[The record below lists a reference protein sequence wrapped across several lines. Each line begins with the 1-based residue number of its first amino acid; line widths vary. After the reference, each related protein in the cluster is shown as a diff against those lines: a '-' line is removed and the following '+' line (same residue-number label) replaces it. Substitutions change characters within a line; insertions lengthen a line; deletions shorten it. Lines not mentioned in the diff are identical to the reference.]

1 MPSANVE
8 NLVTIATNL
17 VKKKLAM
24 RESAPTIFETLQNID
39 DQIKIAINA
48 VQASGE
54 AGDLT
59 NAQKALVNNSVSTSR
74 TALMSLET
82 DYVPSDEDIVGEL
95 RDIKS
100 VNFLQLDKVKESN
113 KELYEQLVKAGIVID
128 TGKGGIVK
136 EG

>member
-74 TALMSLET
+74 TALMSLEN

-113 KELYEQLVKAGIVID
+113 KELYEQLVKAGVVID
-128 TGKGGIVK
+128 TKKGDIK

>member
-1 MPSANVE
+1 MASANVE
-8 NLVTIATNL
+8 NLVNIATNL

-54 AGDLT
+54 VGDLT

-74 TALMSLET
+74 NALMSLET
-82 DYVPSDEDIVGEL
+82 DYTPSKEDIVGEL
-95 RDIKS
+95 QDIQK
-100 VNFLQLDKVKESN
+100 VDFRQLDKLQGSDP
-113 KELYEQLVKAGIVID
+113 ELYDRLVKGGIVID
-128 TGKGGIVK
+128 TGKK
-136 EG
+136 

>member
-8 NLVTIATNL
+8 NLVNIATDL

-39 DQIKIAINA
+39 DQLRSAVNA
-48 VQASGE
+48 VVATGE
-54 AGDLT
+54 VNDLT
-59 NAQKALVNNSVSTSR
+59 TAQKALVNNSVSTSR

-82 DYVPSDEDIVGEL
+82 EYVPSDTDIVGEL

-100 VNFLQLDKVKESN
+100 VNFHNLDEVKKSN
-113 KELYEQLVKAGIVID
+113 PELYAQMVKAGVVISTD
-128 TGKGGIVK
+128 K
-136 EG
+136 E

>member
-8 NLVTIATNL
+8 NLVNIATNL

-54 AGDLT
+54 FVDLT

-113 KELYEQLVKAGIVID
+113 KELYDQLLKAGVVID
-128 TGKGGIVK
+128 TKKG
-136 EG
+136 

>member
-1 MPSANVE
+1 MASANVE

-74 TALMSLET
+74 TSLMSLEN

-113 KELYEQLVKAGIVID
+113 KELYEQLVKAGVVID
-128 TGKGGIVK
+128 TKKGDIK

>member
-1 MPSANVE
+1 MASANVE
-8 NLVTIATNL
+8 NLVNIATNL

-59 NAQKALVNNSVSTSR
+59 NEQKALVNNSVSTSR

-82 DYVPSDEDIVGEL
+82 DYIPSDEDIVGEL
-95 RDIKS
+95 RDIQK
-100 VNFLQLDKVKESN
+100 VDFRALDKLQESD
-113 KELYEQLVKAGIVID
+113 KELYGQLLKAGVVID
-128 TGKGGIVK
+128 TGKK
-136 EG
+136 

>member
-24 RESAPTIFETLQNID
+24 KESAPTIFETLQNID

-100 VNFLQLDKVKESN
+100 VNFHQLDSVKKDN
-113 KELYEQLVKAGIVID
+113 PELYAQMQKAGIVID
-128 TGKGGIVK
+128 TGKG
-136 EG
+136 

>member
-1 MPSANVE
+1 MASANVE

-74 TALMSLET
+74 NALMSLET
-82 DYVPSDEDIVGEL
+82 DYVPSDDDIVGEL

-100 VNFLQLDKVKESN
+100 VNFLQLDKVRESN
-113 KELYEQLVKAGIVID
+113 KELYNQLVKAGVVID
-128 TGKGGIVK
+128 TEKGDIK

>member
-24 RESAPTIFETLQNID
+24 KESAPTIFETLQNID

-100 VNFLQLDKVKESN
+100 VNFHQLDSVKKEN
-113 KELYEQLVKAGIVID
+113 PELYAQMEKAGIVIP
-128 TGKGGIVK
+128 TGKGG
-136 EG
+136 

>member
-74 TALMSLET
+74 TSLMSLEN

-113 KELYEQLVKAGIVID
+113 KELYEQLVKAGVVID
-128 TGKGGIVK
+128 TKKGDIK

>member
-74 TALMSLET
+74 TALMSLEN

-100 VNFLQLDKVKESN
+100 VDFRQLDKVQGSD
-113 KELYEQLVKAGIVID
+113 KELYERLVSLGIIIP
-128 TGKGGIVK
+128 TGKGG
-136 EG
+136 

>member
-8 NLVTIATNL
+8 NLVNIATNL
-17 VKKKLAM
+17 VRKKLAM

-59 NAQKALVNNSVSTSR
+59 NEQKALVNNSVSTSR

-82 DYVPSDEDIVGEL
+82 DYRPSDDDIVGEL

-113 KELYEQLVKAGIVID
+113 PELYAQMEKAGIVIP
-128 TGKGGIVK
+128 TGKK
-136 EG
+136 

>member
-1 MPSANVE
+1 MASANVE

-59 NAQKALVNNSVSTSR
+59 NVQKALVNNSVSTSR
-74 TALMSLET
+74 TALMSLEN

-95 RDIKS
+95 RDIKN
-100 VNFLQLDKVKESN
+100 VNFHNLDEVKKSN
-113 KELYEQLVKAGIVID
+113 PELYDAMFKAGIVLTD
-128 TGKGGIVK
+128 RKKGF
-136 EG
+136 

>member
-82 DYVPSDEDIVGEL
+82 DYVPSDDDIVGEL

-100 VNFLQLDKVKESN
+100 VNFNNLDKVKVTN
-113 KELYEQLVKAGIVID
+113 KELYDQMVKAGVVID
-128 TGKGGIVK
+128 TGKGDIK

>member
-59 NAQKALVNNSVSTSR
+59 NSQKALVNNSVSTSR

-113 KELYEQLVKAGIVID
+113 KELYEQLVKAGVVID
-128 TGKGGIVK
+128 TKKG
-136 EG
+136 